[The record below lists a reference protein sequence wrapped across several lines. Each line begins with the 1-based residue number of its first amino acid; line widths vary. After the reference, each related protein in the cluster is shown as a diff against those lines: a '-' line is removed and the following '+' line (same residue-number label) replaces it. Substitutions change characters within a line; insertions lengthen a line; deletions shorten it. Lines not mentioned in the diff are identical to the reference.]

1 VNSGQERG
9 TILCLTFNDFPNKD
23 AGSVRL
29 LALTKALTKI
39 GHTIKVISMGKNA
52 INGWQQLDDDV
63 YHMSVRNTMN
73 GKISLLK
80 SYLKFNTYVNR
91 EIDEIDDLKAVFAFN
106 TMFYVFDNR
115 RLKKLGVPLVY
126 DSTEWYNACEFRQG
140 IFSPEYISNS
150 LIVKQKMRKP
160 WRVIAISRLLEE
172 HYRKKGLQVKKIPAV
187 MDVEAFPHS
196 EYVPSEKIKIVYA
209 GSPGKKDALYMIIQG
224 LASLASNK
232 KNIFELR
239 IIGATREQFV
249 EQNEVQEIPDNV
261 LFLGRVPRE
270 RVLEE
275 LSTADFTT
283 FLRDNK
289 LRFVNAG
296 FPSKLAESM
305 SMGVPVITNLTSD
318 LADYLSDGNDA
329 IIVEGFTSK
338 DYASALIKVSEMPK
352 EKIVEMHE
360 KAKKTAI
367 ECFDYSNY
375 VEDLETLI
383 IGEVTK

>member
-1 VNSGQERG
+1 MNSGQERG

-29 LALTKALTKI
+29 LALTKALTEI
-39 GHTIKVISMGKNA
+39 GYTIKVISMGKNA
-52 INGWQQLDDDV
+52 INGWQQLDDGF

-140 IFSPEYISNS
+140 VFSLEYISNS
-150 LIVKQKMRKP
+150 LIVKQKMRNP

-172 HYRKKGLQVKKIPAV
+172 HYKKKGLQVKRIPAV
-187 MDVEAFPHS
+187 MDLKSFPHS
-196 EYVPSEKIKIVYA
+196 EYVPGDKIKIVYA

-224 LASLASNK
+224 LASLSSPL
-232 KNIFELR
+232 KNRFELR
-239 IIGATREQFV
+239 IIGATKEQFI
-249 EQNEVQEIPDNV
+249 EQNEAQEIPDNV
-261 LFLGRVPRE
+261 LFFGRVPRE

-289 LRFVNAG
+289 MRFVNAG

-318 LADYLSDGNDA
+318 LAEYLSDGEDA
-329 IIVEGFTSK
+329 VIVEGFTSK
-338 DYASALIKVSEMPK
+338 DYATALIKVSEMSK
-352 EKIVEMHE
+352 EKRVEMHG

-375 VEDLETLI
+375 AEDLEKLI
-383 IGEVTK
+383 TGGDTK